1 MGLSH
6 GISAKATRSP
16 WLERLTSM
24 SGTRRVRTLIEA
36 SGQYVGLR
44 AGQMGNSEV
53 GHLNIWRGRIVRMDT
68 SRIDYAIETGEFFKS
83 KL

>member
-1 MGLSH
+1 
-6 GISAKATRSP
+6 
-16 WLERLTSM
+16 M

-53 GHLNIWRGRIVRMDT
+53 GHLNIKRRADSAYGHIAHRLRNRDRRVFQERALIKAMDH
-68 SRIDYAIETGEFFKS
+68 AKS
-83 KL
+83 